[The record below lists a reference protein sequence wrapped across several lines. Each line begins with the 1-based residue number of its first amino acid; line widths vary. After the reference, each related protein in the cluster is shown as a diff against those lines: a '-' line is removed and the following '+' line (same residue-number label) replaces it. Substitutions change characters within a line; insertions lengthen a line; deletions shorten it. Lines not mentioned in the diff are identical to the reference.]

1 MKLVILSCAFEDYLN
16 TDFLLYVWGSEP
28 LRYIVL
34 SVIGEN
40 GTWDPPAS
48 PIPSSSCSVTLLLGN
63 LKGSIPQGRWE
74 QSTQHPVP
82 SVCLGSAGHR
92 SFQHR
97 AFMRGFSLGVLC
109 YYMWSFPPV
118 CVKAMFL
125 LPAGMPEPCEA
136 IVGQRWLVL
145 ERQGG
150 FRVFV
155 CSGSTRRNVL
165 AQFASL
171 GFR

>member
-16 TDFLLYVWGSEP
+16 TEFLLYVWGSEP
-28 LRYIVL
+28 FRYIVL

-74 QSTQHPVP
+74 QSAQHPVP
-82 SVCLGSAGHR
+82 SVCLGSAGHC

-97 AFMRGFSLGVLC
+97 HSCVASLCVFSAVICGPSLPYVLKQC
-109 YYMWSFPPV
+109 SYCPPECLSPAKRLLVSDGWCWSARAASGCSFAPAV
-118 CVKAMFL
+118 QGEMSWL
-125 LPAGMPEPCEA
+125 SLPA
-136 IVGQRWLVL
+136 
-145 ERQGG
+145 
-150 FRVFV
+150 
-155 CSGSTRRNVL
+155 
-165 AQFASL
+165 
-171 GFR
+171 